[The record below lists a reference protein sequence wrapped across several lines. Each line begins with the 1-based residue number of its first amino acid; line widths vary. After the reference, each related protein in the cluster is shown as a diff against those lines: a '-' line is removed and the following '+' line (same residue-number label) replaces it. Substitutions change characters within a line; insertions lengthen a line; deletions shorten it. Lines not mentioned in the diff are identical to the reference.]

1 MSAIPSN
8 LARVP
13 NLRAAQ
19 IMLGSLNRTNL
30 GLLRTQGQLATGKLV
45 NRPSDDAVAAST
57 ISVLDDIIER
67 RNQRV
72 RNLTH
77 GESVLGN
84 IDAAL
89 DEATALAREAR
100 GIGLSQI
107 GVGSDSD
114 TRQIEATVI
123 NLMLNEMVTIA
134 NRQYQD
140 IFLFGGDVTARPP
153 IVEHLTGLLYQGGG
167 DGMSTDLGLSRSI
180 PITMSG
186 ADAFGSLSARV
197 KGDRDLDPGMV
208 TNTRLVDLN
217 GARGLGVSLGSINVD
232 VGGTDVTVDLSEAHT
247 VADVISAIQT
257 GIQTVDPGATVGIS
271 ASGDAFAIT
280 PSGGIT
286 VTISDLAAD
295 ATAADLGIA
304 QAFPGGM
311 TTPGSDVDPKL
322 TELTPVSSLTGVT
335 VPLGTLRLI
344 NGGQTR
350 DLDLSGATNV
360 QDIINAVEGLKIG
373 IRVEIAATGDRLD
386 FLNELSGG
394 QMSIAEVAG
403 GTMATELGVR
413 SFTGSTLLA
422 DFNGGLGVQIRSGS
436 VDPVSGL
443 PDPAA
448 DLDFRITCKNG
459 TFFDVDL
466 AGAKT
471 ALDVLDA
478 INAAAGAAG
487 LAPADFN
494 ADLAADGNGIELT
507 DGTLPVGGTTSVTAL
522 NTSFAAED
530 LGILG
535 STTSAIFSGEDRATV
550 AVDSIFTHL
559 TDLRDA
565 LMADDERGIS
575 LAVERLEPDIAQ
587 LTKAR
592 AEAGVRSRRITDS
605 ISREEDLRIQDMSLR
620 SQVQDLDFTEA
631 VIRFATLQTQLEAG
645 LRTAAQL
652 QQLSLIDFL
661 R

>member
-13 NLRAAQ
+13 NLLAAQ

-30 GLLRTQGQLATGKLV
+30 GLLRTQVQLATGKLV

-89 DEATALAREAR
+89 DEATAIAREAR

-186 ADAFGSLSARV
+186 ADTFGSLSARV

-217 GARGLGVSLGSINVD
+217 GARGLGVSLGSSNVD

-257 GIQTVDPGATVGIS
+257 GIQTVDPAATVGIS

-280 PSGGIT
+280 LSGGFP

-304 QAFPGGM
+304 QMFADGA
-311 TTPGSDVDPKL
+311 TTDGSDVGPRL
-322 TELTPVSSLTGVT
+322 TELTPVASLTGVT

-448 DLDFRITCKNG
+448 DLDFRVTIKDG
-459 TFFDVDL
+459 RFFDVDL

-471 ALDVLDA
+471 VADVLLA
-478 INAAAGAAG
+478 INAAAAAAG
-487 LAPADFN
+487 LMPAEFE
-494 ADLAADGNGIELT
+494 AALAADGNGIELT
-507 DGTLPVGGTTSVTAL
+507 DSTLPLGGTTSVTAL

-559 TDLRDA
+559 MDLRDA

-631 VIRFATLQTQLEAG
+631 IIRFATLQMQLEAG

>member
-13 NLRAAQ
+13 NLLAAQ

-30 GLLRTQGQLATGKLV
+30 GLLQTQVQLATGKLV

-89 DEATALAREAR
+89 DEATAIAQEAR

-247 VADVISAIQT
+247 VMDVIDALNAAIQPLDPTAVVSIDPVT
-257 GIQTVDPGATVGIS
+257 GNRFQIDLNTVVI
-271 ASGDAFAIT
+271 
-280 PSGGIT
+280 
-286 VTISDLAAD
+286 TISDLAAD
-295 ATAADLGIA
+295 ATAADLGINT
-304 QAFPGGM
+304 AFGTP
-311 TTPGSDVDPKL
+311 TPGPNFGAYVDPKL
-322 TELTPVSSLTGVT
+322 TDPTPV
-335 VPLGTLRLI
+335 
-344 NGGQTR
+344 
-350 DLDLSGATNV
+350 A
-360 QDIINAVEGLKIG
+360 
-373 IRVEIAATGDRLD
+373 
-386 FLNELSGG
+386 
-394 QMSIAEVAG
+394 
-403 GTMATELGVR
+403 
-413 SFTGSTLLA
+413 
-422 DFNGGLGVQIRSGS
+422 
-436 VDPVSGL
+436 
-443 PDPAA
+443 
-448 DLDFRITCKNG
+448 
-459 TFFDVDL
+459 
-466 AGAKT
+466 
-471 ALDVLDA
+471 
-478 INAAAGAAG
+478 
-487 LAPADFN
+487 
-494 ADLAADGNGIELT
+494 
-507 DGTLPVGGTTSVTAL
+507 
-522 NTSFAAED
+522 
-530 LGILG
+530 
-535 STTSAIFSGEDRATV
+535 
-550 AVDSIFTHL
+550 
-559 TDLRDA
+559 
-565 LMADDERGIS
+565 
-575 LAVERLEPDIAQ
+575 
-587 LTKAR
+587 
-592 AEAGVRSRRITDS
+592 
-605 ISREEDLRIQDMSLR
+605 
-620 SQVQDLDFTEA
+620 
-631 VIRFATLQTQLEAG
+631 
-645 LRTAAQL
+645 
-652 QQLSLIDFL
+652 
-661 R
+661 

>member
-13 NLRAAQ
+13 NLLAAQ
-19 IMLGSLNRTNL
+19 IVLGSLNRTNL
-30 GLLRTQGQLATGKLV
+30 GLLQTQVQLATGKLV

-89 DEATALAREAR
+89 DEATAIAQEAR

-114 TRQIEATVI
+114 TRQNEAKVI
-123 NLMLNEMVTIA
+123 DLMLNEMVIIA

-140 IFLFGGDVTARPP
+140 IFLFGGDVTARTP

-257 GIQTVDPGATVGIS
+257 GIQTVDPAATVGIS

-280 PSGGIT
+280 LSAGFP
-286 VTISDLAAD
+286 VTISDLSAD

-304 QAFPGGM
+304 QLFADGV
-311 TTPGSDVDPKL
+311 TTDGSDVDPKL
-322 TELTPVSSLTGVT
+322 TELTPVASLTGVT

-443 PDPAA
+443 PDPVA
-448 DLDFRITCKNG
+448 DLDFRVTIKDG
-459 TFFDVDL
+459 RFFDVDL
-466 AGAKT
+466 AGTKT
-471 ALDVLDA
+471 VQDVLDA
-478 INAAAGAAG
+478 INAAAVPII
-487 LAPADFN
+487 PADFT
-494 ADLAADGNGIELT
+494 ARLAADGNGIEFVDNT
-507 DGTLPVGGTTSVTAL
+507 GPGTTSVTAL

-550 AVDSIFTHL
+550 AVDSVFTHL
-559 TDLRDA
+559 MDLRDA

-575 LAVERLEPDIAQ
+575 LAVERLEPDITQ

-631 VIRFATLQTQLEAG
+631 AIRFATLQTQLEAG

>member
-13 NLRAAQ
+13 NLLAAQ
-19 IMLGSLNRTNL
+19 IVLGSLNRTNL
-30 GLLRTQGQLATGKLV
+30 GLLQTQVQLATGKLV

-67 RNQRV
+67 RDQRV
-72 RNLTH
+72 RNLSH

-89 DEATALAREAR
+89 DEATAIAQEAR

-123 NLMLNEMVTIA
+123 NLMLNEMVIVA

-153 IVEHLTGLLYQGGG
+153 IVEHLAGLLYQGGG
-167 DGMSTDLGLSRSI
+167 DGMSTDLGLSRSV

-286 VTISDLAAD
+286 VTISDLAAP
-295 ATAADLGIA
+295 ASAADLGLTGA
-304 QAFPGGM
+304 YTGPAGG
-311 TTPGSDVDPKL
+311 TGSDVDPRL
-322 TELTPVSSLTGVT
+322 TELTSVASLTGVT
-335 VPLGTLRLI
+335 VPLGTIRLI

-350 DLDLSGATNV
+350 DLDLSGAANV

-373 IRVEIAATGDRLD
+373 IRVEIAETGDRLD

-422 DFNGGLGVQIRSGS
+422 DFNG
-436 VDPVSGL
+436 
-443 PDPAA
+443 
-448 DLDFRITCKNG
+448 
-459 TFFDVDL
+459 
-466 AGAKT
+466 
-471 ALDVLDA
+471 
-478 INAAAGAAG
+478 
-487 LAPADFN
+487 
-494 ADLAADGNGIELT
+494 
-507 DGTLPVGGTTSVTAL
+507 VGGRRRRQ
-522 NTSFAAED
+522 
-530 LGILG
+530 
-535 STTSAIFSGEDRATV
+535 RA
-550 AVDSIFTHL
+550 
-559 TDLRDA
+559 
-565 LMADDERGIS
+565 MN
-575 LAVERLEPDIAQ
+575 Q
-587 LTKAR
+587 
-592 AEAGVRSRRITDS
+592 
-605 ISREEDLRIQDMSLR
+605 
-620 SQVQDLDFTEA
+620 
-631 VIRFATLQTQLEAG
+631 
-645 LRTAAQL
+645 
-652 QQLSLIDFL
+652 
-661 R
+661 